1 MKANCY
7 FLVREGHHRT
17 ASEVHQQSIIINSAN
32 KPLNLN
38 RAETQEQDELYNER
52 AGLKKE
58 LSVQTTE
65 KRVSL
70 NAMLHTIDQY
80 EDLAEKHKKAYSNLK
95 QMQSDF
101 SLLLSK
107 VLI

>member
-1 MKANCY
+1 MLSKI
-7 FLVREGHHRT
+7 E
-17 ASEVHQQSIIINSAN
+17 S
-32 KPLNLN
+32 
-38 RAETQEQDELYNER
+38 QEQEELYNER

-70 NAMLHTIDQY
+70 DVMLHTIDQY

-107 VLI
+107 VIYSGKCSNDEF